1 MYIGFFIIGWN
12 NIGENGAKVIGDC
25 GGWMELRV
33 LGLKKNYIGDIGLML
48 LGGQTTNSIHNMEY
62 YKNQCKKGFPNL
74 NHLDLSTPYLI
85 TQPTTT

>member
-33 LGLKKNYIGDIGLML
+33 LGLKKNYIGDTGLML
-48 LGGQTTNSIHNMEY
+48 LAG
-62 YKNQCKKGFPNL
+62 
-74 NHLDLSTPYLI
+74 
-85 TQPTTT
+85 